1 MSKFEKTYNKII
13 GEINNKYQIREKII
27 GGIYPRKNTFYKE
40 ESFLQLYKALIC
52 EEYTIFPVP
61 RLLMNSM
68 LNYSLDNKSLDEKNY
83 TCKDI
88 LENYILDWKY
98 YNQFKENIKLMMKNN
113 INCSITLVLYDTF
126 EDALKIFEKYQNDDV
141 KNDFLNHFKE
151 NNKLDEGVAYTYGN
165 DFNVC
170 LAINCSIKDKFILA
184 KIIQHELIHWMQV
197 SLNSETEKT
206 YGKFKMV
213 KFYLDPKDVL
223 FLSNVSKREN
233 SLELVNYLLDE
244 FEFEPWVANTVEE
257 FAISGLSI
265 EEYEKIIKDKNLF
278 LEKTKNISK
287 GQFEMFLFGEVCYIA
302 SERKYES
309 YWYYLIEAMK
319 EN

>member
-13 GEINNKYQIREKII
+13 GEINNKYQIRDIHINWKYPNRL
-27 GGIYPRKNTFYKE
+27 IYYKE

-61 RLLMNSM
+61 RKLMNDM
-68 LNYSLDNKSLDEKNY
+68 LDYSLNNKSLDEKIY

-88 LENYILDWKY
+88 LEKFIIDWKY
-98 YNQFKENIKLMMKNN
+98 YNQFKENINLMLKKN
-113 INCSITLVLYDTF
+113 INCSITLVLYNSF
-126 EDALKIFEKYQNDDV
+126 EDGLKIFEKHQNDDS
-141 KNDFLNHFKE
+141 KDEFIRHFKE
-151 NNKLDEGVAYTYGN
+151 KNKLDEGIAYTYGN

-184 KIIQHELIHWMQV
+184 KTIQHELIHWMQV

-206 YGKFKMV
+206 YGKFKEQELN
-213 KFYLDPKDVL
+213 LDPFDL
-223 FLSNVSKREN
+223 SFLA
-233 SLELVNYLLDE
+233 SLGVNKEYLLSE
-244 FEFEPWVANTVEE
+244 YEFEPWVANTIEE
-257 FAISGLSI
+257 FSQSSLDVNEYKNIIENQDLFIDAINHTKNQG
-265 EEYEKIIKDKNLF
+265 EYEMLV
-278 LEKTKNISK
+278 
-287 GQFEMFLFGEVCYIA
+287 FGMICYIA